1 MNRLSNDPFPQD
13 DLPDQ
18 EQVPQLDFPPLAD
31 PFAPEPVSQSA
42 PVPQSK
48 PITQGSTDAKNEGLK
63 SVDGASTLI
72 SPRSTRSATPQP
84 SLAGGTGSKPDFAP
98 QPTSQ
103 QGLTP
108 LPASRRSS
116 SPEHP
121 APVPEPV
128 SSASELEASDTLLLN
143 TSARSG
149 TSASP
154 VADQPTTVLP
164 TIQPTPSPLPKA
176 TSSATPPRPEADL
189 PTMHTNPP
197 SRPDADFPTV
207 HVTPP
212 SRPEADLPTVPLATV
227 HTAPPTPPAPK
238 KANKK
243 SGVLVSIV
251 VILALLVA
259 SGGTLFALHLRSTVQ
274 SKKTPTVQATASP
287 TATPVVSTTGTLNQ
301 PLQAGLNWVVTVTK
315 VTTTTNSDF
324 PPQTGYTYLEISLSL
339 KNVSATP
346 QMLAS
351 LLQFT
356 FTDASGKKYNEAAAI
371 TKDTNIQQTP
381 DGTINSGQTLK
392 AQLSYL
398 VPQAQ
403 HTFTL
408 SFAYDLIEGG
418 SSTVTWQLNA

>member
-1 MNRLSNDPFPQD
+1 MNRPSNDPFPQD

-18 EQVPQLDFPPLAD
+18 EQVPQLDFPPLTD
-31 PFAPEPVSQSA
+31 SFAPESVSQPD
-42 PVPQSK
+42 PVPQSE
-48 PITQGSTDAKNEGLK
+48 PVTQGSTGSRNDGLK
-63 SVDGASTLI
+63 SMSEAQTFASPGFTCGAT
-72 SPRSTRSATPQP
+72 PRS
-84 SLAGGTGSKPDFAP
+84 SLAGGSGSRPDFAP
-98 QPTSQ
+98 QPTLRLES
-103 QGLTP
+103 TP
-108 LPASRRSS
+108 FPASRRPS

-121 APVPEPV
+121 SPVPEPM

-143 TSARSG
+143 VSARSG

-154 VADQPTTVLP
+154 VADLPTTALP
-164 TIQPTPSPLPKA
+164 TVQPTPSPLPQ
-176 TSSATPPRPEADL
+176 ATPSVTSPGPEADL
-189 PTMHTNPP
+189 PTIHI
-197 SRPDADFPTV
+197 
-207 HVTPP
+207 TPP
-212 SRPEADLPTVPLATV
+212 SRPEADFPTVPLATV
-227 HTAPPTPPAPK
+227 HTAPPTPPAPPSAPK
-238 KANKK
+238 KANRK

-274 SKKTPTVQATASP
+274 SKKTPTVQATAAS

-301 PLQAGLNWVVTVTK
+301 PLQAGENWVVTVTK

-356 FTDASGKKYNEAAAI
+356 FTDANGKKYNEAVAI

-381 DGTINSGQTLK
+381 DGTLNSGQTLK

-398 VPQAQ
+398 VPQSQ

-408 SFAYDLIEGG
+408 SFVYDLIEGG
-418 SSTVTWQLNA
+418 SSAVTWQLNV

>member
-13 DLPDQ
+13 GLPDQ
-18 EQVPQLDFPPLAD
+18 EQVPQLDFPPLVD
-31 PFAPEPVSQSA
+31 PFAPESVSQ
-42 PVPQSK
+42 PDPIPQSQ
-48 PITQGSTDAKNEGLK
+48 PVTQEATSSAKTEGLK
-63 SVDGASTLI
+63 SVSEAPTLA
-72 SPRSTRSATPQP
+72 SPRFISGATPQP
-84 SLAGGTGSKPDFAP
+84 SRSGGSGSAPDFAP
-98 QPTSQ
+98 QSTLR
-103 QGLTP
+103 QGSTP
-108 LPASRRSS
+108 FPASRRPS

-121 APVPEPV
+121 APVPGLR

-154 VADQPTTVLP
+154 VADLPTTVLP
-164 TIQPTPSPLPKA
+164 TIQPTPSPLPKV
-176 TSSATPPRPEADL
+176 TSLATPPRPEADL
-189 PTMHTNPP
+189 PTIHT
-197 SRPDADFPTV
+197 
-207 HVTPP
+207 TPP
-212 SRPEADLPTVPLATV
+212 SPRPEADFPTVPLATV
-227 HTAPPTPPAPK
+227 HTAPPTPPAPPSAPK

-274 SKKTPTVQATASP
+274 SKKTPTVQATASS

-301 PLQAGLNWVVTVTK
+301 PLQAGENWVVTVTK

-381 DGTINSGQTLK
+381 DGTVNSGQTLK

-418 SSTVTWQLNA
+418 SSTVTWQLTA